1 MTAIRNAKSAL
12 LKSFALGAL
21 VAGMAAAPLMASA
34 QAATQTPVMIMPAPS
49 TLSLNASGEVSAT
62 PDMATI
68 NFAVVTQGSSAS
80 EAMKGNNVRMNTV
93 MAALKD
99 AGIAA
104 KDIQT
109 SSLNLNPQY
118 DYTDGQ
124 APKLT
129 GYQAQNQITVRVN
142 DLTRTG
148 PVIDAVIKAGI
159 NQVNAITFGLKNDEA
174 VLDQARQA
182 AVATLL
188 KRANLYAAATGMKVK
203 RIITID
209 EGGPVYNQPQPMMMS
224 MRAKSADSST
234 PVSSGELQLSVN
246 VSATFEL
253 EK

>member
-1 MTAIRNAKSAL
+1 MSAIKSAL

-21 VAGMAAAPLMASA
+21 SAGLLVAPMAQAEAMQATPLMMM
-34 QAATQTPVMIMPAPS
+34 PVPS
-49 TLSLNASGEVSAT
+49 TLSLSTAGEVSAT

-68 NFAVVTQGSSAS
+68 NFAVVTQGATAS
-80 EAMKGNNVRMNTV
+80 EAMKANSVRMNAV
-93 MAALKD
+93 MASLKT

-142 DLTRTG
+142 DLTQTG

-159 NQVNAITFGLKNDEA
+159 NQVNAINFGLKNDEA
-174 VLDQARQA
+174 VTDQARQA

-188 KRANLYAAATGMKVK
+188 KRANLYASATGMKVK
-203 RIITID
+203 RIISI
-209 EGGPVYNQPQPMMMS
+209 EEAGAVYNQPQPVMM
-224 MRAKSADSST
+224 MRAKMADSST

-253 EK
+253 E